1 MDNFTSKIKLFKND
15 PSVKKVLTILYDS
28 NDMQTSLSE
37 YSKTIL
43 ADNKIDKNDILPIGL
58 FIIEFMDTVPEV
70 YNHFTAESAEK
81 ILKVIVWDLLEKN
94 DLLKNLNATDIAAL
108 EQNLDMVIKLT
119 TNKLISKFVGTIK
132 KLFKKC
138 SCK

>member
-1 MDNFTSKIKLFKND
+1 
-15 PSVKKVLTILYDS
+15 
-28 NDMQTSLSE
+28 MQTSLSE

-70 YNHFTAESAEK
+70 YNHFTPESAEK

-94 DLLKNLNATDIAAL
+94 DLLKNLNATDVAAL

-132 KLFKKC
+132 KLLKKC